1 MNPDPLH
8 EIARLRALLRRVV
21 YGVALLAAAA
31 VVIGIGN
38 VVYTNRVDERRARA
52 AEQVDIAR
60 RATAEQNRQ
69 LVCSLAV
76 AQAEAFQD
84 ATSEPGRKS
93 RAAWMAMVERFN
105 CS

>member
-1 MNPDPLH
+1 MSRDPLQ
-8 EIARLRALLRRVV
+8 EIDHLRALLRRVV

-38 VVYTNRVDERRARA
+38 VVYTNRVDERRAHA
-52 AEQVDIAR
+52 AAQVDVAR
-60 RATAEQNRQ
+60 RAAAEQNRQ
-69 LVCSLAV
+69 LVCSLAL

-93 RAAWMAMVERFN
+93 RAAWVAMAERFN